1 MTRIPNLLKLA
12 LPAAIALAAAP
23 MVAQMPT
30 EAPGKM
36 DKSRVAA
43 GTYTADA
50 SHSLIGW
57 KVNHFGF
64 NDYFGLFGDVS
75 GTLTLDP
82 ANPAAA
88 KVSATIPVA
97 KLVTASPGLTA
108 HLLRAPATAGGKP
121 DFFGPAPANA
131 TFVSTS
137 VVPGADGTSAVV
149 TGDFTLNGVTKPVTI
164 AASFVGAGTNMM
176 SKAQTVGFSGKATI
190 KRSDFG
196 LASFIPLVS
205 DEVQL
210 DITIAFEKKA

>member
-1 MTRIPNLLKLA
+1 MIRIPNLLKLA

-137 VVPGADGTSAVV
+137 VVPGVDGTSAAV